1 MFGVIVCPKC
11 NRARG
16 IDLSAA
22 EATCHSCGKG
32 MKVSRAKIYFKTD
45 FQSELVEAVRKMNE
59 QLAVGIESPTPMKRK
74 RKKPDFHERLLVEA
88 KKVKGSEDRLRFIV
102 ERLTNDLSDFGA
114 DDLARVV
121 KDFDETD
128 VDELLDMMLNC
139 GIIYEPTPGRYRST

>member
-16 IDLSAA
+16 VDLSAT
-22 EATCHSCGKG
+22 EATCHWCGKG
-32 MKVSRAKIYFKTD
+32 INVSRAKIYFRTD

-59 QLAVGIESPTPMKRK
+59 RLAVGIESPTPTKR
-74 RKKPDFHERLLVEA
+74 RKKKLDFHESLLVEA
-88 KKVKGSEDRLRFIV
+88 KKVKGNEDRLRFIV

-121 KDFDETD
+121 KGLDETD
-128 VDELLDMMLNC
+128 VNELLDMMLCC